1 MVVLVAE
8 FAPAASLYAR
18 SAEFGH
24 MAISVTCPGCQA
36 VYPVPEN
43 LAGST
48 IRCKTCSE
56 MMAVPAAPAP
66 VAARPVAATPV
77 AAKPLPA
84 KPVAARSIPAD
95 DDDDEPRPAR
105 RTRRVRDEEED
116 EDDAPR
122 RRPARATDEP
132 KKKSKLPLILGGG
145 LGLVVGIGVAV
156 VVAGGMSDG
165 KTDEPVQVAQ
175 STPAEFTP
183 PPETKTP
190 TKISTTRPKADAT
203 ETTAPE
209 APKVQRIVP
218 APLAPITPVTAP
230 QSTGLVTKPGI
241 SQERLMSGVMDPV
254 TADRVARA
262 TVLIE
267 GEGHDG
273 KRWTGSGWFGLEPNL
288 IFTNAHVLDM
298 KTPDAKPPEKL
309 TIHLYKP
316 DESSAARVTLDRTI
330 PHQRIKILAV
340 DRNNDLAVLRID
352 NEKDLPRPLKVR
364 ASSDLHARQGVTVYG
379 FPLTSAFAR
388 ISDLSKDQQPEM
400 SVRPSTI
407 TSLRTDDTG
416 RPKYVQVEGGVNAG
430 NSGGP
435 IVDAE
440 GNVVAVVVA
449 GVLDRGRQ
457 TQLGLAVPTEYVFGL
472 LAGRVDEVEFDQAYR
487 KGGKVH
493 IPITARCLD
502 PLQRLQKVGIGYW
515 VGDPSNRSRPHGEKQ
530 SKPLPSD
537 TAHQFKELNYNAA
550 TKTATGELVFPEL
563 PAGRAYWTQSFYT
576 NALQPNGFWMPG
588 LPVKLSGPPV
598 DRVPTDLI
606 VKLRPGSV
614 RPVELSHTRDLTEY
628 EEGEQESK
636 NEREMIKMTY
646 KLSERVQSGNPKTGT
661 AAMLQFKFQ
670 NLDVKSQTGHAD
682 EDALPK
688 RILASINAS
697 LPQLGAAAQ
706 VNSRGEI
713 FRYQSQT
720 FAVANK
726 ALAPAL
732 QGLSDRAM
740 NALQAASIPLPN
752 KKVSPMEKWE
762 SKKIGRLYQ
771 LKLNSAGDSKQP
783 TQARPGP
790 RGRPGMRPRPGPQP
804 GARPA
809 PRARVARELKYEQ
822 RITYTYLGMRQ
833 RQGSNEA
840 VIRIEGAVG
849 PAPGSS
855 AAASGQIKGYATIEC
870 ETGTVVFAEIES
882 DFEVD
887 SSSEGLRKK
896 VSGISKYTLTRGSS
910 AK

>member
-1 MVVLVAE
+1 MVDLVAE
-8 FAPAASLYAR
+8 FALAASLYAR

-56 MMAVPAAPAP
+56 MMTVPAAAPP
-66 VAARPVAATPV
+66 VAARPVPAAPI

-84 KPVAARSIPAD
+84 KPVAAKVTPA
-95 DDDDEPRPAR
+95 DDDEPRPAPRAR
-105 RTRRVRDEEED
+105 RFRDED
-116 EDDAPR
+116 EDDYDAPR
-122 RRPARATDEP
+122 RRPFREADEP
-132 KKKSKLPLILGGG
+132 KKKSKVAVILGGG
-145 LGLVVGIGVAV
+145 LGLAVGVGVAV
-156 VVAGGMSDG
+156 AVAGALGGGDKS
-165 KTDEPVQVAQ
+165 DEPVRVAQ
-175 STPAEFTP
+175 GAPAEFTP
-183 PPETKTP
+183 PAVTNPPANVSTP
-190 TKISTTRPKADAT
+190 RPKADAADAT
-203 ETTAPE
+203 DTTAVE
-209 APKVQRIVP
+209 VPKVRRIVP
-218 APLAPITPVTAP
+218 APLAPITPVAQP
-230 QSTGLVTKPGI
+230 QTGPFTKPGI
-241 SQERLMSGVMDPV
+241 SQERLMSGVMDRV
-254 TADRVARA
+254 TSERVARA

-298 KTPDAKPPEKL
+298 KTPDARPPEKL

-316 DESSAARVTLDRTI
+316 DESSAARVTLDRTV

-340 DRNNDLAVLRID
+340 DRTNDLAVLQIV
-352 NEKDLPRPLKVR
+352 NEKDLPLPLKVR
-364 ASSDLHARQGVTVYG
+364 PSTGLQTRQGVTVYG
-379 FPLTSAFAR
+379 FPLTGTLAR

-400 SVRPSTI
+400 SVRPSTV

-416 RPKYVQVEGGVNAG
+416 RPKYVQVEGGVNSG

-457 TQLGLAVPTEYVFGL
+457 TQLGLAVPTEYVVGL
-472 LAGRVDEVEFDQAYR
+472 LAGRMDDVEFDQAYR
-487 KGGKVH
+487 KGGRVH
-493 IPITARCLD
+493 IPVTAHCLD
-502 PLQRLQKVGIGYW
+502 PLERLQKVGISYW
-515 VGDPSNRSRPHGEKQ
+515 VGDPSKRPRPHGEKQ
-530 SKPLPSD
+530 PKPLPSD
-537 TAHQFKELNYNAA
+537 TEHKFAELKYNPA
-550 TKTATGELVFPEL
+550 TKTATGELVLPEL
-563 PAGRAYWTQSFYT
+563 PAGRAYWTQAFYV
-576 NALQPNGFWMPG
+576 NALQPSGFWMPG

-614 RPVELSHTRDLTEY
+614 RPVQLSHTRDITEY
-628 EEGEQESK
+628 DEGEQERK
-636 NEREMIKMTY
+636 NEREMLKMTY
-646 KLSERVQSGNPKTGT
+646 KLSEKVLPGNPKTGT
-661 AAMLQFKFQ
+661 AAALQFKFQ
-670 NLDVKSQTGHAD
+670 TFDAKSQTGNAD

-688 RILASINAS
+688 RILAGINAS
-697 LPQLGAAAQ
+697 LPQLGATAQ
-706 VNSRGEI
+706 VNARGEI
-713 FRYQSQT
+713 SRTQSQT
-720 FAVANK
+720 FAVTNK

-771 LKLNSAGDSKQP
+771 VKLNDAGGGKEP
-783 TQARPGP
+783 TQARP
-790 RGRPGMRPRPGPQP
+790 GRPGMRPRPGPGTRP
-804 GARPA
+804 G

-840 VIRIEGAVG
+840 VVRIEGVVG

-870 ETGTVVFAEIES
+870 ATGTVVFAEIES

-896 VSGISKYTLTRGSS
+896 VSGVSKYTLTRGSS